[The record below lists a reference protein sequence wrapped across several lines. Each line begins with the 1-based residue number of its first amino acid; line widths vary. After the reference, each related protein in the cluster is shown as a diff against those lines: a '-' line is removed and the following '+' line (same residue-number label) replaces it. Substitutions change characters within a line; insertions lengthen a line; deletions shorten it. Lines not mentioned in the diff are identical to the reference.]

1 MQMETNLKRIASFLV
16 LVALTLGATLHRY
29 RRYQRGDVCN

>member
-1 MQMETNLKRIASFLV
+1 MKQVVICLI
-16 LVALTLGATLHRY
+16 LVALTLGATLRRY